1 MQPMLSWFRSFSD
14 PLASAS
20 NAARWIGQLPTVD
33 AALAGVTDENA
44 WVTEGFE
51 AAKAGYQWQK
61 SPPGFDAPV
70 KSSTPRN

>member
-1 MQPMLSWFRSFSD
+1 MFDTAYMK
-14 PLASAS
+14 
-20 NAARWIGQLPTVD
+20 
-33 AALAGVTDENA
+33 ALYNV
-44 WVTEGFE
+44 GFE